1 MDPELRRY
9 SVIMLDEAH
18 ERTIATDVLFALLKK
33 AMKQRPE
40 LKVIATSATLD
51 ADSTYHSS
59 CLPSRHTSLSLSH
72 CPMRLSM
79 LTAIPCQSSVRTSMS
94 AQSSQSPEELFR

>member
-1 MDPELRRY
+1 MLQREIVIDPELRRY

-33 AMKQRPE
+33 AMKRRPE

-51 ADSTYHSS
+51 ADSKSKACFRVPFFQKAFR
-59 CLPSRHTSLSLSH
+59 CLRADTQY
-72 CPMRLSM
+72 R
-79 LTAIPCQSSVRTSMS
+79 V
-94 AQSSQSPEELFR
+94 